1 VAAKLKLGLVA
12 IACTG
17 LILSDIRFSA
27 DAHGVHRPR
36 IGASHKT
43 PSGAPETWG
52 TYCITELAPL
62 FREAIALAAANNPAA
77 ASDAAP
83 MTLAQSS
90 PAPGSAAPTTAAP
103 MSVRSQA
110 PDSVNIKPSIPTPNP
125 DPAPQPANIPLLK
138 PLPPSLSAKPQ
149 ETTDKITVFVARKI
163 VTMDPGW
170 PTATAVAV
178 KDGRILS
185 VGTFDDLKPWLRR
198 YPYEVDRRFA
208 DKVIYPGFVEAH
220 GHPVMGSVAISLPPL
235 SFFPLRNPYGPDF
248 PGVKTRAA
256 AMAMLSKYVKE
267 AKPNTTVLTW
277 GYDVV
282 AMGGDLLTRTDL
294 DTISKTTPIVVWD
307 ASEHYVFANSAAIEK
322 YGITNELVAKTIGA
336 GKNPDGSSN
345 GQFLG
350 TEAAKI
356 IVLKPLSEVLTPA
369 EGRKRLRYLGA
380 LMQQAGI
387 TATGD
392 LFYGGVN
399 LELENMLTQGY
410 FGQKDSIARIVHV
423 ADGATF
429 QQLYGER
436 AVEEVTKL
444 RYTSNEH
451 LIFNGVKFYADDAF
465 VSFGMELQYPG
476 YIDNDRF
483 KGLFMYNS
491 KEAFLDAMRPW
502 WNAGFQ
508 IHVHSNGS
516 GGNQITLD
524 ALAALQAETPRF
536 DHRFSFEHFGISST
550 AQARQLKALG
560 AVVSTNPYYVSERAD
575 LNADYIGTDRASL
588 AARMSSILK
597 ENIVLSLHSDTPVG
611 VPSPLYEVWTAVNR
625 IGELSGKTHAP
636 AERVRDVERAM
647 KMVTID
653 AAYTLGVNDRI
664 GSIEAGKY
672 ADFVVLDKDP
682 QEVSRKTIKDIKV
695 IATITGGRP
704 MLTAQT
710 RRPDW

>member
-1 VAAKLKLGLVA
+1 MSRNLKAALA
-12 IACTG
+12 ITASCAA
-17 LILSDIRFSA
+17 LICA
-27 DAHGVHRPR
+27 DVQFEASAHGVHRPR
-36 IGASHKT
+36 LGASHKT
-43 PSGAPETWG
+43 PTGAPETWG

-62 FREAIALAAANNPAA
+62 FREAIQ
-77 ASDAAP
+77 
-83 MTLAQSS
+83 LAQAHSSTPTTDAS
-90 PAPGSAAPTTAAP
+90 PANATPTNAPQ
-103 MSVRSQA
+103 SQPA
-110 PDSVNIKPSIPTPNP
+110 GTVNIKPPLPAISQNSTPP
-125 DPAPQPANIPLLK
+125 SSNIPLLK

-149 ETTDKITVFVARKI
+149 QQTDKITIYVARKI
-163 VTMDPGW
+163 VTMDAGW

-185 VGTFDDLKPWLRR
+185 VGSLDDLQPWMKR
-198 YPYEVDRRFA
+198 YPYEIDNRFA
-208 DKVIYPGFVEAH
+208 KQVIYPGFVEAH

-235 SFFPLRNPYGPDF
+235 SYFPLRNPYGPDF
-248 PGVKTRAA
+248 PGVKTREA
-256 AMAMLSKYVKE
+256 AMQALARYVKA
-267 AKPNTTVLTW
+267 AKPGQTVLTW

-282 AMGGDLLTRTDL
+282 AMGGDLLTRADL
-294 DTISKTTPIVVWD
+294 DGISKTQPIIVWD
-307 ASEHYVFANSAAIEK
+307 ASEHYVFANSAAIAK
-322 YGITNELVAKTIGA
+322 YGITNDLVAKTIGA

-350 TEAAKI
+350 TEAAKVI
-356 IVLKPLSEVLTPA
+356 ILKPLSEILTPQ

-387 TATGD
+387 TTTGD

-399 LELENMLTQGY
+399 LELENMLTKDY
-410 FGQKDSIARIVHV
+410 FGQPTSIARIVHV

-429 QQLYGER
+429 QQLYGDK
-436 AVEEVTKL
+436 AVQEVTKL
-444 RYTSNEH
+444 RYTSDERQ
-451 LIFNGVKFYADDAF
+451 IFNGVKFYADDAF

-491 KEAFLDAMRPW
+491 KEEFLNAMRPW
-502 WNAGFQ
+502 WKNGFQ

-550 AQARQLKALG
+550 AQIRQVKALG
-560 AVVSTNPYYVSERAD
+560 AVISTNPYYVSERAD
-575 LNADYIGTDRASL
+575 LNADFIGTDRASL
-588 AARMSSILK
+588 AARMNTVLK
-597 ENIVLSLHSDTPVG
+597 ENVVLSLHSDTPVG

-636 AERVRDVERAM
+636 AERVRNVERAM
-647 KMVTID
+647 RMVTID
-653 AAYTLGVNDRI
+653 AAYTLGVDDRI

-682 QEVSRKTIKDIKV
+682 QEVSAKTIKDIKV
-695 IATITGGRP
+695 IATITAGNA
-704 MLTAQT
+704 MLTSQT
-710 RRPDW
+710 RNPNW

>member
-1 VAAKLKLGLVA
+1 MPNKLKTGLAVA
-12 IACTG
+12 LACTAFAT
-17 LILSDIRFSA
+17 IDIRFDA
-27 DAHGVHRPR
+27 QAHGVHRQR
-36 IGASHKT
+36 LGASHKT

-52 TYCITELAPL
+52 TYCVTELAPL
-62 FREAIALAAANNPAA
+62 FREAIQLAQANQPAPPASDTAPAA
-77 ASDAAP
+77 AIE
-83 MTLAQSS
+83 
-90 PAPGSAAPTTAAP
+90 
-103 MSVRSQA
+103 SQA
-110 PDSVNIKPSIPTPNP
+110 PGTVNIKPLYPVPP
-125 DPAPQPANIPLLK
+125 QAAAPQPANLPLLK

-149 ETTDKITVFVARKI
+149 QTTDKITIYIARKI

-185 VGTFDDLKPWLRR
+185 VGTLEDLQPWMKR
-198 YPYEVDRRFA
+198 YPYEIDKRFA
-208 DKVIYPGFVEAH
+208 KQVIYPGFVEAH

-248 PGVKTRAA
+248 PGVKTRDA
-256 AMAMLSKYVKE
+256 AMQALTKYVKA
-267 AKPNTTVLTW
+267 AKPGSTVLTW
-277 GYDVV
+277 GYDVI
-282 AMGGDLLTRTDL
+282 AMGGDLLTRADL
-294 DTISKTTPIVVWD
+294 DTISKTQPIIVWD

-322 YGITNELVAKTIGA
+322 YGITDQLVAKTIGA

-356 IVLKPLSEVLTPA
+356 IILKPLSEILTPE

-399 LELENMLTQGY
+399 LELETMLTREY
-410 FGQKDSIARIVHV
+410 FGQPNSIARIVHV

-444 RYTSNEH
+444 RYTSNER

-483 KGLFMYNS
+483 KGLFMYSS
-491 KEAFLDAMRPW
+491 KDEFLNAMRPW

-550 AQARQLKALG
+550 AQVRQVKALG
-560 AVVSTNPYYVSERAD
+560 AVISTNPYYISERAD

-588 AARMSSILK
+588 AARMNTVLK
-597 ENIVLSLHSDTPVG
+597 ENVVLSLHSDTPVG

-636 AERVRDVERAM
+636 AERVRNVERAM
-647 KMVTID
+647 RMVTID
-653 AAYTLGVNDRI
+653 AAYTLGVDDRI

-682 QEVSRKTIKDIKV
+682 QEVGAKTIKDIKV
-695 IATITGGRP
+695 IATITAGRA
-704 MLTAQT
+704 MLTSQT
-710 RRPDW
+710 RNPNW

>member
-1 VAAKLKLGLVA
+1 MPRTLKAALAVTASCAALICADMRFEVA
-12 IACTG
+12 
-17 LILSDIRFSA
+17 
-27 DAHGVHRPR
+27 AHGVHRPR
-36 IGASHKT
+36 LGASHKT

-62 FREAIALAAANNPAA
+62 FREAIQ
-77 ASDAAP
+77 
-83 MTLAQSS
+83 LAQANPSTS
-90 PAPGSAAPTTAAP
+90 ATDATQANAPK
-103 MSVRSQA
+103 SQA
-110 PDSVNIKPSIPTPNP
+110 PGTVNIKPPVPVPAQTATP
-125 DPAPQPANIPLLK
+125 PASNIPLLK

-149 ETTDKITVFVARKI
+149 EQTDKIIVYVARKI

-185 VGTFDDLKPWLRR
+185 VGSLEDLKPWLNRF
-198 YPYEVDRRFA
+198 PYEIDKRFA
-208 DKVIYPGFVEAH
+208 DRVIYPGFVEAH

-235 SFFPLRNPYGPDF
+235 SYFPLRNPYGPDF
-248 PGVKTRAA
+248 PGVKTREG
-256 AMAMLSKYVKE
+256 AMALLAKYVKQ
-267 AKPNTTVLTW
+267 ATKPDQTILTW

-282 AMGGDLLTRTDL
+282 AMGGDLPTRADL
-294 DTISKTTPIVVWD
+294 DAVSKTQPIIVWD
-307 ASEHYVFANSAAIEK
+307 ASEHYVFANSAAIQK
-322 YGITNELVAKTIGA
+322 YGITNDLVAKTIGA

-356 IVLKPLSEVLTPA
+356 IVLKPLSEILTPE

-387 TATGD
+387 TTTGD

-399 LELENMLTQGY
+399 LQLENMLTKEI

-429 QQLYGER
+429 TQLYGDG
-436 AVEEVTKL
+436 AIAEVKKL
-444 RYTSNEH
+444 RDTSNERT
-451 LIFNGVKFYADDAF
+451 IFNGVKFYADDAF
-465 VSFGMELQYPG
+465 VSLGMELQYPG
-476 YIDNDRF
+476 YINDSQF
-483 KGLFMYNS
+483 KGLFMYSS
-491 KEAFLDAMRPW
+491 KEEFLNAMRPW
-502 WNAGFQ
+502 WNSGFQ

-536 DHRFSFEHFGISST
+536 DHRFTFEHFGISST
-550 AQARQLKALG
+550 AQGRQLKELG
-560 AVVSTNPYYVSERAD
+560 ALVSTNPYYIAERAD
-575 LNADYIGTDRASL
+575 LNADQLGTDRASL
-588 AARMSSILK
+588 ASRMATLLK
-597 ENIVLSLHSDTPVG
+597 QNVTVSLHSDTPVG

-647 KMVTID
+647 RMVTID

-682 QEVSRKTIKDIKV
+682 QEVGRKTIKDIKV
-695 IATITGGRP
+695 IATITAGNA
-704 MLTAQT
+704 MLTSQT
-710 RRPDW
+710 RNPNW

>member
-1 VAAKLKLGLVA
+1 MPIKLKLRLAVT
-12 IACTG
+12 IACAA
-17 LILSDIRFSA
+17 LVSSDLRFTA
-27 DAHGVHRPR
+27 EAHGVHRQR

-62 FREAIALAAANNPAA
+62 FREAIQLAQAQEVPAAGAAA
-77 ASDAAP
+77 AS
-83 MTLAQSS
+83 QS
-90 PAPGSAAPTTAAP
+90 PAPAT
-103 MSVRSQA
+103 
-110 PDSVNIKPSIPTPNP
+110 VNIKPSIPVPNP
-125 DPAPQPANIPLLK
+125 NPPPQPANIPLLK

-149 ETTDKITVFVARKI
+149 EPTDKVTVYVARKI
-163 VTMDPGW
+163 VTMDSGW

-185 VGTFDDLKPWLRR
+185 VGTLEDLKPWL
-198 YPYEVDRRFA
+198 DRFPHQIDKRFA
-208 DKVIYPGFVEAH
+208 DRVIYPGFVEAH

-256 AMAMLSKYVKE
+256 AIQALAKYVKE
-267 AKPNTTVLTW
+267 AKPGTTVLTW

-282 AMGGDLLTRTDL
+282 AMGGDLLTRADL
-294 DTISKTTPIVVWD
+294 DGVSKTQPIIVWD
-307 ASEHYVFANSAAIEK
+307 ASEHYVFANSAAIER
-322 YGITNELVAKTIGA
+322 YGITNELVASTIGA

-356 IVLKPLSEVLTPA
+356 IILKPLSEILTPE

-399 LELENMLTQGY
+399 LALENLLTRDY
-410 FGQKDSIARIVHV
+410 FGQPNSIARIVHV

-429 QQLYGER
+429 QQTFGDR

-444 RYTSNEH
+444 RYTSNEWQ
-451 LIFNGVKFYADDAF
+451 IFNGVKFYADDAF
-465 VSFGMELQYPG
+465 VSLGMELQYPG

-483 KGLFMYNS
+483 KGLFMYSS
-491 KEAFLDAMRPW
+491 KDEFLNAMRPW
-502 WNAGFQ
+502 WKAGFQ

-550 AQARQLKALG
+550 AQVRQVKALG
-560 AVVSTNPYYVSERAD
+560 AVISTNPYYVSERAD

-588 AARMSSILK
+588 AARMNTVLK
-597 ENIVLSLHSDTPVG
+597 ENVVLSLHSDTPVG

-636 AERVRDVERAM
+636 AERVRNVERAM
-647 KMVTID
+647 RMVTID
-653 AAYTLGVNDRI
+653 AAYTLGVDDRI

-682 QEVSRKTIKDIKV
+682 QEVGAKTIKDIKV
-695 IATITGGRP
+695 IATITGGRA
-704 MLTAQT
+704 MLTSQT
-710 RRPDW
+710 RNPNW